1 MSTTVIVGNPKPKS
15 RTHATAVELAQRL
28 TGEPPDLVIDLADV
42 GPALFDWSDQ
52 VVEDLVSAVAS
63 SSLVIV
69 ASPTYKA
76 TYTGL
81 LKLFLDRF
89 SSGQL
94 SRTVAIPLLIG
105 GDWRHSLAAEVHLK
119 PVLSELGASTP
130 TRGLFLLENEL
141 LEAPAF
147 AEWLELAITQIPA
160 REVNA

>member
-1 MSTTVIVGNPKPKS
+1 MTTTVIVGNPKPKS
-15 RTHATAVELAQRL
+15 RTYATAVELAQRL
-28 TGEPPDLVIDLADV
+28 TGEPPDLVIDLADY

-52 VVEDLVSAVAS
+52 QVKDLVDAVTAS
-63 SSLVIV
+63 DLILV

-89 SSGQL
+89 SAGQL
-94 SRTVAIPLLIG
+94 SRTVAVPLLVG

-130 TRGLFLLENEL
+130 TRGLFLPDNEL

-147 AEWLELAITQIPA
+147 AEWFEVAIRQIQA
-160 REVNA
+160 RAVHT